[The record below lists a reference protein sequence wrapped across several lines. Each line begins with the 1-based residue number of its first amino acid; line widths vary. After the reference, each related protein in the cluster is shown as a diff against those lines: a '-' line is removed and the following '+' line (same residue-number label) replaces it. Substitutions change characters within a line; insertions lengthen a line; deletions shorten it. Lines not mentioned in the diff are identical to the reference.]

1 MLRTIKIAEF
11 KCFCRILNQRHL
23 VILVR
28 GRYKT
33 VTRVMMMIMI
43 ILYYYLYLKLPC
55 FQPCITKGW
64 ILTKYILLLKGIMF
78 WGNSPRR
85 LCLHAFLERL
95 YRKGNKATSSS
106 VSQGRKE
113 GSLPNRRYSSRVR
126 PLIYWIIKMRVPSG
140 LHTKPMVGFRR
151 MNPIFSS
158 GFSNRHKTSSF
169 KSSKTSQPHESHR
182 ISRAAFDPES
192 QTGVLP
198 KTRMWSI

>member
-28 GRYKT
+28 GRYKP

-55 FQPCITKGW
+55 FRPCITKAW
-64 ILTKYILLLKGIMF
+64 ILAKYILLLKGIMF

-95 YRKGNKATSSS
+95 YRKKGTKPLQA
-106 VSQGRKE
+106 VCHKEGRKDPYQIE
-113 GSLPNRRYSSRVR
+113 GDSSRVR

-140 LHTKPMVGFRR
+140 LHTKPMVGLRR

-158 GFSNRHKTSSF
+158 GLSNRHKTWSF
-169 KSSKTSQPHESHR
+169 KSSKTSRPHESHR

-198 KTRMWSI
+198 K